1 MKLPPFFY
9 RVFDGIIDVVCLF
22 GVVPFSVGGFALGV
36 WGGELLWQHLG
47 IPMSVV
53 TVYADMAFGLAGLLV
68 GSYLAFLL
76 IAWLDS
82 ATFDGRI
89 ARYRIEHGEEIREQI
104 ERANRAEPGWR
115 YGGQRQG
122 EADPSDDERSRP
134 SARHQ
139 TRFSFESCHTMIA
152 LPGIASGLAAPASS
166 RRTFD
171 SRPPHH
177 RMRKL
182 PDEHRTT

>member
-1 MKLPPFFY
+1 MKAAPFFH
-9 RVFDGIIDVVCLF
+9 RLFDGIIDAVCLF

-36 WGGELLWQHLG
+36 WGGERLWQHLD

-53 TVYADMAFGLAGLLV
+53 TVYADMAFGLAGLFV

-104 ERANRAEPGWR
+104 ERATRAGPGWR
-115 YGGQRQG
+115 DRDTRPN
-122 EADPSDDERSRP
+122 EAEHAEEGPSRRSTP
-134 SARHQ
+134 YKK
-139 TRFSFESCHTMIA
+139 RFSSESNYTLIA
-152 LPGIASGLAAPASS
+152 LPGMASGLSPAQSGRMLHFRPLH
-166 RRTFD
+166 RRTRSPLER
-171 SRPPHH
+171 SR
-177 RMRKL
+177 L
-182 PDEHRTT
+182 Q